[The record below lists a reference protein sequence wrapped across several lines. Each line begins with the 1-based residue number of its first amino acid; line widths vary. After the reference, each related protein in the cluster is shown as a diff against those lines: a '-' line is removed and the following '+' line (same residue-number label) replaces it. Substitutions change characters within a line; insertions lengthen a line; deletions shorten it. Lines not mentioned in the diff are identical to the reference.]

1 MEDFY
6 TDGTYFQ
13 NNPTWDAEDA
23 EWKFNKMLP
32 MLKDFLSSKSS
43 LRICEVGC
51 GGGKLLSLLAQA
63 YPQHQFVGWDLAQDA
78 AKFWNYNTNNLS
90 FHAGDIF
97 KSTSKDRE
105 DQKDQFD
112 LVLLIDVVEHV
123 ENPHQFLENVQ
134 TISKNLFF
142 HMPLDLSAM
151 SVLFDYKLIY
161 VRKQVG
167 HIHYFTKGIFLELL
181 RETKLKEVKVAFS
194 NSWKDSPKKN
204 IFTKVLNVFRYILN
218 FFSPDLNARLLG
230 ANTLLVLSKSK
241 NE

>member
-32 MLKDFLSSKSS
+32 MLKEFLSGKEGLS
-43 LRICEVGC
+43 ICEVGC
-51 GGGKLLSLLAQA
+51 GGGKLLSLLAKV
-63 YPQHQFVGWDLAQDA
+63 YPQHRFVGWDLSPDA
-78 AKFWNYNTNNLS
+78 AKFWNYDAKNLS
-90 FHAGDIF
+90 FFAGDIF
-97 KSTSKDRE
+97 KSTAKE
-105 DQKDQFD
+105 QYD

-134 TISKNLFF
+134 TITRNCFF

-151 SVLFDYKLIY
+151 SVVFDYKLIY

-181 RETKLKEVKVAFS
+181 RETKLKATMIAFS
-194 NSWKDSPKKN
+194 NSWKDSPKKT
-204 IFTKVLNVFRYILN
+204 FSTRILN
-218 FFSPDLNARLLG
+218 IVRYVINFISPDLNARLLG
-230 ANTLLVLSKSK
+230 ANTLFVLAKSV

>member
-32 MLKDFLSSKSS
+32 MLKDFLATKETMT
-43 LRICEVGC
+43 ICEVGC
-51 GGGKLLSLLAQA
+51 GGGKLLSLIAKSF
-63 YPQHQFVGWDLAQDA
+63 PQHRFTGWDLAPDA
-78 AKFWNYNTNNLS
+78 AKFWNYGMNNLS

-97 KSTSKDRE
+97 KSSKE
-105 DQKDQFD
+105 QYD
-112 LVLLIDVVEHV
+112 LVLLIDVIEHV

-134 TISKNLFF
+134 TITKNCFF

-151 SVLFDYKLIY
+151 SVLFDYKLVY

-167 HIHYFTKGIFLELL
+167 HIHYFTKSLFLELL
-181 RETKLKEVKVAFS
+181 RETKLKAVKVAFS
-194 NSWKDSPKKN
+194 NSWKDSPKK
-204 IFTKVLNVFRYILN
+204 TLSTRILN
-218 FFSPDLNARLLG
+218 IVRYVVDFFSPDLNARLLG
-230 ANTLLVLSKSK
+230 ANTLFVLAKTT